1 MRILNEKDVEIQEED
16 VDTTK
21 GYLKPDK
28 VFKEHVEH
36 QDAKPEIKHYEIT
49 TFYFEDGTKLNVS
62 DNNDPHVKVIDD
74 QAGIFD
80 YINDD
85 GEEKQMRGADIK
97 SVIDQKES
105 AEIEEHDEYEDIQRY
120 VLYTDEELAEQK
132 KQQEDAEKQQDFLT
146 NGPDQLSTNTTSIE
160 DLTVMISEMV
170 GTEE

>member
-28 VFKEHVEH
+28 VFKEHVAH
-36 QDAKPEIKHYEIT
+36 QDAKPEIKHYEVT
-49 TFYFEDGTKLNVS
+49 TFYFEDGTKLDVE
-62 DNNDPHVKVIDD
+62 NNEDPHVKVIDD

-80 YINDD
+80 YINSD

-97 SVIDQKES
+97 SVVDQEETKEV
-105 AEIEEHDEYEDIQRY
+105 EEHDEYEDIQRY
-120 VLYTDEELAEQK
+120 VLYTEKELAEQK
-132 KQQEDAEKQQDFLT
+132 KQQEDAEKQQDFLV
-146 NGPDQLSTNTTSIE
+146 NGPDKLDANTSSIE

-170 GTEE
+170 GAE